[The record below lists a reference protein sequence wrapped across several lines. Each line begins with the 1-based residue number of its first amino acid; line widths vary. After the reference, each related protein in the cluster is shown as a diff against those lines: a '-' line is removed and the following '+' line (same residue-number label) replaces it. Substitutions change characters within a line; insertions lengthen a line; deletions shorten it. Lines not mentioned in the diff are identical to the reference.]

1 MIMRVTNNIM
11 TDSLVRYLTA
21 QNEALYER
29 QTIIASQ
36 KRINK
41 PSDDPI
47 GMGKVLDYRQTLAS
61 IEQYQTNIQS
71 GKTRLEVTEVHLDL
85 VDDLLQMV
93 RAMAQTEAGG
103 TAESRQLAAEQV
115 KMLYDQ
121 VLDLTNSKLN
131 DNYMFSGYQ
140 TKTAPFSRDDT
151 QATTFDKFTVTYNG
165 DAGDARFIV
174 AHNTEITIDTDGRPL
189 FHNAAGGGLNI
200 FDAMRDLIVSLEND
214 DTAAIS
220 AQGGLMDQARTQI
233 NNVRAANSPIL
244 YQLETTENHWQ
255 NYKPKIQE
263 LLGKEEEADIT
274 QAVVEL
280 QRIALAYQ
288 TTLATAARIIQPGL
302 INFLK

>member
-1 MIMRVTNNIM
+1 MRVTNNIM

-36 KRINK
+36 RRINT

-61 IEQYQTNIQS
+61 IEQYQTNIQR
-71 GKTRLEVTEVHLDL
+71 GKTRIDITEIHLDL
-85 VDDLLQMV
+85 VDDLLQIV
-93 RAMAQTEAGG
+93 RAIAQTETGG
-103 TAESRQLAAEQV
+103 TAESRRLAAEQA

-174 AHNTEITIDTDGRPL
+174 AHNSEITIDTDGRPL
-189 FHNAAGGGLNI
+189 FHNAAAGGLNI
-200 FDAMRDLIVSLEND
+200 FDAMRDLIVGLEND

-220 AQGGLMDQARTQI
+220 AQGGMMDQARTQI
-233 NNVRAANSPIL
+233 NNIRAANAPIL
-244 YQLETTENHWQ
+244 YQLVTTENHWQ

-263 LLGKEEEADIT
+263 LLGKQEEADIT

-280 QRIALAYQ
+280 QRIELAYQ
-288 TTLATAARIIQPGL
+288 TTLAAAARIIQPGL

>member
-1 MIMRVTNNIM
+1 MRVTNNIM

-103 TAESRQLAAEQV
+103 PAESRQLAAEQV

>member
-1 MIMRVTNNIM
+1 MR
-11 TDSLVRYLTA
+11 
-21 QNEALYER
+21 
-29 QTIIASQ
+29 
-36 KRINK
+36 
-41 PSDDPI
+41 
-47 GMGKVLDYRQTLAS
+47 LD
-61 IEQYQTNIQS
+61 I
-71 GKTRLEVTEVHLDL
+71 TEIHLDL

-93 RAMAQTEAGG
+93 GAIAQTEAGE
-103 TAESRQLAAEQV
+103 TAESRRLAAEEV

-165 DAGDARFIV
+165 DAGDARFII
-174 AHNTEITIDTDGRPL
+174 AHNSEITIDTDGRPL
-189 FHNAAGGGLNI
+189 FHNAAAGGLNI
-200 FDAMRDLIVSLEND
+200 FDAMRDLIVGLEND

-220 AQGGLMDQARTQI
+220 AQGGMMDQARIQI
-233 NNVRAANSPIL
+233 NNVRAANSSIF
-244 YQLETTENHWQ
+244 YQLGATENHWQ

-280 QRIALAYQ
+280 QRIELAYQ
-288 TTLATAARIIQPGL
+288 TTLAAAARIIQPGL

>member
-1 MIMRVTNNIM
+1 
-11 TDSLVRYLTA
+11 VRYLTA

-36 KRINK
+36 KRINT

-71 GKTRLEVTEVHLDL
+71 GKMRLDITEIHLDL
-85 VDDLLQMV
+85 VDDLLQV
-93 RAMAQTEAGG
+93 ARAIGQTEAGG
-103 TAESRQLAAEQV
+103 TAESRQLAAEEV

-121 VLDLTNSKLN
+121 ILDLTNSKLN

-165 DAGDARFIV
+165 DDGDARFIV
-174 AHNTEITIDTDGRPL
+174 AHNSEITIDTDGRPL

-200 FDAMRDLIVSLEND
+200 FDAMRDLIVGLEND

-220 AQGGLMDQARTQI
+220 AQSGMMDQARTQI
-233 NNVRAANSPIL
+233 NNIRAANSSIL

-263 LLGKEEEADIT
+263 LLGREEEADIT

-280 QRIALAYQ
+280 QSIELAYQ
-288 TTLATAARIIQPGL
+288 TTLATAARIIQQGL